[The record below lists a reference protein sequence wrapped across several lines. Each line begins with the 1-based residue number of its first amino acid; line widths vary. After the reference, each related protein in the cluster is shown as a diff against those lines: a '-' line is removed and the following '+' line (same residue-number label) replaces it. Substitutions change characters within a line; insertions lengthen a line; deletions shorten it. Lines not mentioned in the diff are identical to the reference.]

1 MEIKEVTIFNN
12 VQEFENFILNEVKE
26 KDMTDFFREPVGTL
40 FWDQHISGRPDN
52 HSKEFYVE
60 YIKNL
65 ALKNENH
72 LSVSDYLFLMETLET
87 GGFKIRTYP
96 FILITKQFL
105 IDNGKFNHEKLSD

>member
-1 MEIKEVTIFNN
+1 MKSKEVTIFEN
-12 VQEFENFILNEVKE
+12 VHEFENFILNEVKE
-26 KDMTDFFREPVGTL
+26 RDMPDFFNEPTRTL
-40 FWDQHISGRPDN
+40 FWDKNISGRPDN

-72 LSVSDYLFLMETLET
+72 LSVSDYLFLMETLEPGKFT
-87 GGFKIRTYP
+87 FRTYP

-105 IDNGKFNHEKLSD
+105 IDNGKFNEAK

>member
-1 MEIKEVTIFNN
+1 MESKEVTIFNN

-26 KDMTDFFREPVGTL
+26 KDMTDFFKEPAGTL
-40 FWDQHISGRPDN
+40 FWDKHISGRPDN

-65 ALKNENH
+65 ALKNEDH
-72 LSVSDYLFLMETLET
+72 LSVSDFIFLMQTLET
-87 GGFKIRTYP
+87 GGFTIKTYP

-105 IDNGKFNHEKLSD
+105 IDNGKLSN

>member
-1 MEIKEVTIFNN
+1 MKSKKVTIFDN

-26 KDMTDFFREPVGTL
+26 RDMPDFFKEPVGTL
-40 FWDQHISGRPDN
+40 FWDKHISEHPDN
-52 HSKEFYVE
+52 HSKEFYIE

-87 GGFKIRTYP
+87 DKFTFRTYP
-96 FILITKQFL
+96 F
-105 IDNGKFNHEKLSD
+105 FNYKAIFN